1 MRKRPYSTFRPGKV
15 IASRHAQFN
24 DCQRLN
30 PFARAPPQPRILLPA
45 TSFKIAAVQSGYV
58 SSPGSILAVSMN
70 FGLGPGHRR
79 RRHSTTWRDVITE
92 LGFRLSLGGGI
103 MKGTVLIWKLL
114 CFTYIL
120 ALVRPVPEKIPIG
133 KPSFIFV
140 IP

>member
-1 MRKRPYSTFRPGKV
+1 
-15 IASRHAQFN
+15 
-24 DCQRLN
+24 
-30 PFARAPPQPRILLPA
+30 
-45 TSFKIAAVQSGYV
+45 
-58 SSPGSILAVSMN
+58 MN

-120 ALVRPVPEKIPIG
+120 ALVRPVPEKIPIETVTLAEWLRSRNHDQRCRDLG
-133 KPSFIFV
+133 LNPGHIPSV
-140 IP
+140 LRD